1 MSLDETP
8 LEKTPLDKNA
18 QVGPGSVASLPLNV
32 KIRNHRGTTVVG
44 GYEHFF
50 ELTASAAHI
59 WRQIDG
65 RRTVS
70 DIAALIAQEY
80 DIDQES
86 VVQDIVELFT
96 ELARHDVVNIAQ
108 GESRA

>member
-1 MSLDETP
+1 MPLDETP
-8 LEKTPLDKNA
+8 LDKNL

-65 RRTVS
+65 RRTVR
-70 DIAALIAQEY
+70 DIAALIAEEY
-80 DIDQES
+80 EIDQES

-96 ELARHDVVNIAQ
+96 ELAQHDVLNIAQ
-108 GESRA
+108 GDSRS

>member
-1 MSLDETP
+1 MPLDETNP
-8 LEKTPLDKNA
+8 

-50 ELTASAAHI
+50 ELTGSAAHI

-65 RRTVS
+65 KRTVT
-70 DIAALIAQEY
+70 DIAGLIAEEY
-80 DIDQES
+80 DIDRES

-96 ELARHDVVNIAQ
+96 ELAQHDVVNIVQ
-108 GESRA
+108 DDSRG